1 MMDAVSNGSVR
12 MRASHSRSGLDDRE
26 LRQLVNRHKS
36 MFESLSGASILI
48 TGATGWF
55 GVWLL
60 DLLCTADDMLQ
71 LGVRVVAVSR
81 EPSRFMERYRGFA
94 GDPRITWIK
103 ADVRQLEASGG
114 GFSHIIHGATDT
126 SMSSADDASLQLF
139 DTILDGTR
147 RVIAAAGPQ
156 CKSVLLL
163 SSGAVYGPARE
174 GSVHFAEAEPGGPD
188 PSSVKSTYAE
198 GKRAAEQLGA
208 IAAAMGVPIRI
219 ARCFAFVGPHMPF
232 DKHFAIGNFIAD
244 AVRGRPIRVKSD
256 GLPQRS
262 YLYMTDLMA
271 ALLLILTNGSI
282 GKPYNVGSDLA
293 VTIGQLAHCVDRVVG
308 GQGVSMEGAASD
320 PRDRYVPDITRL
332 KTELEFVPEVPL
344 EAAIARTAAWYRARM
359 DESMSP

>member
-1 MMDAVSNGSVR
+1 MDAVSNGSVQ
-12 MRASHSRSGLDDRE
+12 MRASHSRSGLDAHE
-26 LRQLVNRHKS
+26 LRQWVHRSQS
-36 MFESLSGASILI
+36 MLESLSGASILV

-60 DLLCTADDMLQ
+60 DLLCTADDMLR
-71 LGVRVVAVSR
+71 LGVRVTAVSR
-81 EPSRFMERYRGFA
+81 EPSRFLERYRGFS

-114 GFSHIIHGATDT
+114 FSHIIHGATDT
-126 SMSSADDASLQLF
+126 SMSSANNASLQLF
-139 DTILDGTR
+139 ETILDGTR

-174 GSVHFAEAEPGGPD
+174 GIVRFVETEPGGPD
-188 PSSVKSTYAE
+188 PSSVNSTYAE

-208 IAAAMGVPIRI
+208 IAATMGVPIRI

-232 DKHFAIGNFIAD
+232 DRHFAIGNFIAD

-262 YLYMTDLMA
+262 YLYMTDLMV
-271 ALLLILTNGSI
+271 ALLLILTKGSV

-293 VTIGQLAHCVDRVVG
+293 VTIEQLAHCVDRVVG
-308 GQGVSMEGAASD
+308 GQGVWTEGAASD

-332 KTELEFVPEVPL
+332 KTELDFVPEVAL
-344 EAAIARTAAWYRARM
+344 ETAIARTAAWYRARIN
-359 DESMSP
+359 ESMSP